1 MLVNNVQRYS
11 NPGIESQVCLNF
23 MPVSVV
29 SSIKIVRNRDFPNV
43 FHRTVWLSIVYRVY
57 ENVPDNKTE
66 M

>member
-29 SSIKIVRNRDFPNV
+29 SSTKIQQ
-43 FHRTVWLSIVYRVY
+43 
-57 ENVPDNKTE
+57 KTE
-66 M
+66 NEGRMMKNL